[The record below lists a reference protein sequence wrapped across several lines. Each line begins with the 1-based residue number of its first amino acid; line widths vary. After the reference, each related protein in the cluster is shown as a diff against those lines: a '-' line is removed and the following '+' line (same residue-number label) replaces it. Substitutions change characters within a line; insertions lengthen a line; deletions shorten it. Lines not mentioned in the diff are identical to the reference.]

1 MFLYSKFISL
11 FLILCCQIVS
21 AQDDPKA
28 KDTAKMYRDIEK
40 YSKKGKFTKFLHKLV
55 FEPVAKQ
62 KIRKN
67 SFHKIKRQNYKQ
79 CEGKIIRNI
88 NITTLDPFGY
98 SAMDSTIKPKQR
110 STKLGNALHLK
121 TNNLAI
127 ANLLLIRKNTPL
139 DSLLTK
145 ESERLIRSQRYIR
158 GVRITAELTAENA
171 DSVDVYVRAI
181 DSWSLIPNFSAS
193 TSKSSFELTERN
205 FLGTGHEFSNEY
217 TNSLNSDRNG
227 YSMSYTVPTILNTF
241 IRTTI
246 AYNENLDGYYS
257 KYVKV
262 ERPFFSPYARWGA
275 GVYLDKQHVKVTMV
289 DADQVPEILKF
300 KFNSQ
305 DYWAGHAFR
314 IFKGNSEDDRA
325 TNLITSA
332 RYYTRNYIE
341 KPDILQDSLGI
352 FSSENLYLAGI
363 GISSR
368 KFTQDKYIFNYD
380 IVEDVASGI
389 IYNITGGYQK
399 KNDAYKFYFGA
410 RFALGKYYKFG
421 YLSGNIEYGT
431 FFKDSKTT
439 QSAINFN
446 VVYFT
451 NLFETG
457 NWKFRQF
464 IKPQIII
471 GSNRL
476 DSNLDKL
483 TLNENSGLQGFD
495 HATVFGTKKI
505 LLTFQTQGYSPWRV
519 LGFRLNP
526 YLTVTMGMLGQEDTG
541 FRGSKMYSQLGAGV
555 IISNDFLVF
564 DAFQLSFSYYP
575 NLPLDAGSVF
585 KTNAI
590 RTYDFGLQDFEI
602 SKPLI
607 VSYR

>member
-1 MFLYSKFISL
+1 MFLNSKFISL
-11 FLILCCQIVS
+11 FLILCCQIVF

-55 FEPVAKQ
+55 FKPVAKQ
-62 KIRKN
+62 KIRRN

-88 NITTLDPFGY
+88 NIATLDPFGY
-98 SAMDSTIKPKQR
+98 SAMDSTIKPRQR
-110 STKLGNALHLK
+110 SSKLGNALHLK

-127 ANLLLIRKNTPL
+127 ANLLLIKKNTPL
-139 DSLLTK
+139 DSLLVK
-145 ESERLIRSQRYIR
+145 ESERLIRSQRFIR
-158 GVRITAELTAENA
+158 GVRITAELTDEDA
-171 DSVDVYVRAI
+171 DSVDVYIRAI
-181 DSWSLIPNFSAS
+181 DSWSFIPDFSAS

-227 YSMSYTVPTILNTF
+227 YNMSYTVPTIRNTF

-246 AYNENLDGYYS
+246 AYNEDLDGYYS

-275 GVYLDKQHVKVTMV
+275 GVYLDKQYVKVTTV
-289 DADQVPEILKF
+289 DVNQVPEILKF

-305 DYWAGHAFR
+305 DYWAGHAFH
-314 IFKGNSEDDRA
+314 ISKGNSEDDKA
-325 TNLITSA
+325 TNLITSV
-332 RYYTRNYIE
+332 RYYTKNYIE
-341 KPDILQDSLGI
+341 KPDVLQDSLGI
-352 FSSENLYLAGI
+352 FSSENLCLMGI

-446 VVYFT
+446 AVYFT

-505 LLTFQTQGYSPWRV
+505 LLTLQTQGYSPWRV

-526 YLTVTMGMLGQEDTG
+526 YLSVTMGMLGQEDTG